1 MNNSF
6 TTPTNKK
13 NKAQLDAIAKGLNVQ
28 PISNTS
34 TTYQT
39 AAATNYPTQGQYITV
54 TLDKLR
60 PYEHN
65 PRKTRN
71 PNFEI
76 IKESIRRRGLDHK
89 PNITQR
95 PGEPYYIIADGGNTR
110 IQALKELFTETQDQR
125 FWSIECLYKPWKG
138 DSADSVE
145 AELDLLIGHL
155 IENDT
160 RADLSFIEKA
170 LGIQQ
175 AKEYYE
181 KKLGKELSA
190 RELSTELEKDGYIIH
205 QTMVSK
211 MGRCIQFLY
220 PYIPDVLFNGLGNA
234 PIDKLLAIR
243 NNALSVWQ
251 NYQFDTEIQFDD
263 IWQNSLSRCNDDNPF
278 NIKNFQDNL
287 INEMVDIL
295 GDKTTY
301 ELLYLEID
309 LDEQRFK
316 KLAQKQ
322 QEITA
327 SVDQS
332 LQDIATF
339 THPPIQQEHKEH
351 SKLSIHTEK
360 AEPAGKHKEEVQPL
374 ALTDNQ
380 VTSPASSQTA
390 DDMLSELSDVLPPIL
405 NTGGEQ
411 TEQED
416 EELHNTSNDFS
427 SNLEKQFGITPGI
440 NIQEQRQQRAEA
452 NGLIFAYIGR
462 QPVDDIWQIYPGRK
476 HKLEAYSLALDIAE
490 SVGLEKAV
498 EHVVKTPVDYTYRMF
513 PLETPPENEITKMC
527 YDLLV
532 MLQTDDEHHQ
542 PSPIVLSPLLDSN
555 TVDDVTL
562 VKLFRLIRLVRYMRQ
577 GASYDNV

>member
-6 TTPTNKK
+6 TSPTSKK

-39 AAATNYPTQGQYITV
+39 ATAINYPTQEQYITV

-181 KKLGKELSA
+181 KKLGNNLSS
-190 RELSTELEKDGYIIH
+190 RELSSELEKDGYIIAN
-205 QTMVSK
+205 TTVAK
-211 MGRCIQFLY
+211 MERCISYLY
-220 PYIPDVLFNGLGNA
+220 PYIPDVLFNGLGHA

-263 IWQNSLSRCNDDNPF
+263 IWQNSLCRCNDDNPF
-278 NIKNFQDNL
+278 NIKDFQDNL

-316 KLAQKQ
+316 RLAQKQ
-322 QEITA
+322 PEITA

-332 LQDIATF
+332 LQDIADF
-339 THPPIQQEHKEH
+339 THPPVQPEH
-351 SKLSIHTEK
+351 SKLSINTEK
-360 AEPAGKHKEEVQPL
+360 AKPADKHKEDEQSA

-380 VTSPASSQTA
+380 ALSPSSSQTA

-416 EELHNTSNDFS
+416 EILHDTLNNFS
-427 SNLEKQFGITPGI
+427 SNLAKQFGITPGI

-452 NGLIFAYIGR
+452 NGLTFACIGR

-490 SVGLEKAV
+490 SVGLEGTV
-498 EHVVKTPVDYTYRMF
+498 EHVVKTPVDYTYRMR
-513 PLETPPENEITKMC
+513 PLETLPESEIVKMC

-532 MLQTDDEHHQ
+532 MLQTDDEHRQ
-542 PSPIVLSPLLDSN
+542 PSSIALSPLLDSN
-555 TVDDVTL
+555 AFDDVTL

>member
-39 AAATNYPTQGQYITV
+39 AAAANYPTQGQYITV

-110 IQALKELFTETQDQR
+110 IQALKELFTETQDQH

-181 KKLGKELSA
+181 KRLNKSLSA
-190 RELSTELEKDGYIIH
+190 RELSEELEKDGYIIH
-205 QTMVSK
+205 QTNVSK
-211 MGRCIQFLY
+211 MERCVTFLY
-220 PYIPDVLFNGLGNA
+220 PYIPDVLFNGLGHA

-251 NYQFDTEIQFDD
+251 NYQFDTDIQFDD
-263 IWQNSLSRCNDDNPF
+263 IWQNSLSRCNEDNPF
-278 NIKNFQDNL
+278 NIKDFQDNL

-322 QEITA
+322 PEITA

-332 LQDIATF
+332 LQDIAAF
-339 THPPIQQEHKEH
+339 THPPIQQEH

-374 ALTDNQ
+374 ALMDNQ
-380 VTSPASSQTA
+380 VASPASSQTA

-411 TEQED
+411 TDQED
-416 EELHNTSNDFS
+416 EVLHDTLNDFS
-427 SNLEKQFGITPGI
+427 SNLAKQFGITPGT

-452 NGLIFAYIGR
+452 NGLTFACIGR

-490 SVGLEKAV
+490 SVGLEGTV
-498 EHVVKTPVDYTYRMF
+498 EHVVKNPVDYTYRMR
-513 PLETPPENEITKMC
+513 PLETSPESEIVKMC

-532 MLQTDDEHHQ
+532 MLQTDDEHRQ
-542 PSPIVLSPLLDSN
+542 PSSIALSPLLDSN
-555 TVDDVTL
+555 AFDDVTL